1 MGDLIKIKEAKTPI
15 SIKSN
20 NLKVVTLPNLS
31 EILPQK
37 NLPNPLNNALIAI
50 NVAPL
55 FSSVAVSIFTFSA
68 FNKSCN
74 KGD

>member
-1 MGDLIKIKEAKTPI
+1 MGDLIKINEAKTPI

-50 NVAPL
+50 KVAPL
-55 FSSVAVSIFTFSA
+55 FSSVAVFIFTFSA

>member
-37 NLPNPLNNALIAI
+37 NLPKPLNNALIAI